1 MKYGFTSNEIYTCIG
16 QCKLYQGRSRDG
28 YSGREPA
35 STDDL
40 T

>member
-1 MKYGFTSNEIYTCIG
+1 
-16 QCKLYQGRSRDG
+16 LYQGRSRDG
-28 YSGREPA
+28 YSGSSGEPA